1 MLDFHNILWVIPG
14 FIFISIYNRNRPGR
28 ALNLSGWS
36 YIFSLVFI
44 ASLTWLPAEFLS
56 KGIFSWIGTFDSIN
70 VLFAWMGNDVQQNQV
85 QAVQTL
91 ITSIF
96 FSFVWLLLAQWRVIS
111 IMVFSPIYDNF
122 YNKCIEWENEEVL
135 LTFKNGKAYHGLL
148 WKYPENPRSRY
159 DAQTISIIPFK
170 SGYRDKETQQVEWN
184 TYYPEYRDWHHFYN
198 MEVIIPRSE
207 ILTFGKFNEQTFEYF
222 ENKRKKSQI
231 QSKNAKHI

>member
-14 FIFISIYNRNRPGR
+14 VVFVSIYNRNRPGR

-56 KGIFSWIGTFDSIN
+56 KGIFSWLGTFDSLKM
-70 VLFAWMGNDVQQNQV
+70 LFQWMHESNLNAQQDQV

-96 FSFVWLLLAQWRVIS
+96 FSFVWLLLVQWKVIF
-111 IMVFSPIYDNF
+111 IMVFPPIHDNF

-135 LTFKNGKAYHGLL
+135 LTVKNGKAYHGLL
-148 WKYPENPRSRY
+148 WKYPENPKSRY
-159 DAQTISIIPFK
+159 DTQTISIIPLK
-170 SGYRDKETQQVEWN
+170 SGCRDKEIQQVEWN
-184 TYYPEYRDWHHFYN
+184 TYYPEYRDWRHFYN
-198 MEVIIPRSE
+198 MEIIIPRSE
-207 ILTFGKFNEQTFEYF
+207 ILTFRKFSETTFEYF
-222 ENKRKKSQI
+222 QEKRNKSQD
-231 QSKNAKHI
+231 QS